1 MNKVLLSIL
10 LAGTTLAQAQTT
22 FNDTVSLSSSYK
34 DAVYY
39 KLSDGSQSSVLN
51 TDWHLA
57 FSVQKVQF
65 PYNTLQAVT
74 LRYNGGGNLIVSQKA
89 FNDTAFFTGDTVG
102 YSTFTKLYDSDSDI
116 DTGAFNNGL
125 NISQFDY
132 GWGVYNTT
140 TKNIHGRN
148 IFYIQLAS
156 GIKKFRVVDLAFDTI
171 WQVQYA
177 NLDNSNLQTVSIP
190 KRPYLGKLFAYLN
203 LETNAVTDREP
214 NAANWDLLFHKYAA
228 LDVPGIEVYPSTGVW
243 SNKGVT
249 VAKAYPVDVT
259 SNDYSGFTFSKSLR
273 GIGRDWKDYVAPNW
287 IVADSVS
294 YFVKTK
300 DNAIYKLVFTGFKGS
315 ATGNIFFSKTTVQ
328 TPTAIGEVSNL
339 KIACYPNPASST
351 LTVIADNLNNNAI
364 FSLTDIS
371 GKQVLFSQLNETG
384 FKAFQ
389 FDVSNLANGLYIATL
404 NQNGNKV
411 QQRIVVNK

>member
-10 LAGTTLAQAQTT
+10 LAGTTLAQAQTAV
-22 FNDTVSLSSSYK
+22 NDTFSLSTSYK

-39 KLSDGSQSSVLN
+39 KLSDGSKNSVSN
-51 TDWHLA
+51 TNWHLA
-57 FSVQKVQF
+57 FSVQKAQF
-65 PYNTLQAVT
+65 PTNTLQAVT
-74 LRYNGGGNLIVSQKA
+74 LRYNGGNNLIVSQKA
-89 FNDTAFFTGDTVG
+89 FNDTAFFTGDTIG
-102 YSTFTKLYDSDSDI
+102 YSSFTKLYDSDSNI

-132 GWGVYNTT
+132 GWGLYNST

-203 LETNAVTDREP
+203 LETNTVLDREP
-214 NAANWDLLFHKYAA
+214 EATNWDLLFHKYAA

-249 VAKAYPVDVT
+249 VAKAQAVDVN
-259 SNDYSGFTFSKSLR
+259 SNDFSGLTFSNSLR

-287 IVADSVS
+287 IVADSLS

-300 DNAIYKLVFTGFKGS
+300 DNAIYKLVFTGFGGS
-315 ATGNIFFSKTTVQ
+315 ATGNIYFSKTTVQ
-328 TPTAIGEVSNL
+328 TQTAIGEVSNL

-351 LTVIADNLNNNAI
+351 LTVVADNLSNNAT

-384 FKAFQ
+384 FKVFQ

-411 QQRIVVNK
+411 QQRIIVNK

>member
-10 LAGTTLAQAQTT
+10 LAGTTLAQAQTAV
-22 FNDTVSLSSSYK
+22 NDTFSLSTSYK

-39 KLSDGSQSSVLN
+39 KLSDGSKNSVSN
-51 TDWHLA
+51 TNWHLA
-57 FSVQKVQF
+57 FSVQKAQF
-65 PYNTLQAVT
+65 PTNTLQAVT
-74 LRYNGGGNLIVSQKA
+74 LRYNGGNNLIVSQKA
-89 FNDTAFFTGDTVG
+89 FNDTAFFTGDTIG
-102 YSTFTKLYDSDSDI
+102 YSSFTKLYDSDSNI

-132 GWGVYNTT
+132 GWGLYNST

-203 LETNAVTDREP
+203 LETNTVLDREP
-214 NAANWDLLFHKYAA
+214 EATNWDLLFHKYAA

-249 VAKAYPVDVT
+249 VAKAQAVDVN
-259 SNDYSGFTFSKSLR
+259 SNDFSGLTFSNSLR

-287 IVADSVS
+287 IVADSLS

-300 DNAIYKLVFTGFKGS
+300 DNAIYKLVFTGFGGS
-315 ATGNIFFSKTTVQ
+315 ATGDISFSKTTVQ
-328 TPTAIGEVSNL
+328 TQTAIGEVSNL

-351 LTVIADNLNNNAI
+351 LTVVADNLSNNAT

-384 FKAFQ
+384 FKVFQ

-404 NQNGNKV
+404 NQNGNRV
-411 QQRIVVNK
+411 QQRIIVNK

>member
-10 LAGTTLAQAQTT
+10 LAGTTLAQAQTAV
-22 FNDTVSLSSSYK
+22 NDTVSLSTSYK

-39 KLSDGSQSSVLN
+39 KLSDGSKNSVSN
-51 TDWHLA
+51 TNWHLA

-65 PYNTLQAVT
+65 PTNTLQAVT
-74 LRYNGGGNLIVSQKA
+74 LRYNGGNNLIVSQKA
-89 FNDTAFFTGDTVG
+89 FNDTAFFTGDTIG
-102 YSTFTKLYDSDSDI
+102 YSSFTKLYDSDSNI

-132 GWGVYNTT
+132 GWGLYNTT

-203 LETNAVTDREP
+203 LETNTVLDREP
-214 NAANWDLLFHKYAA
+214 EATNWDLLFHKYAA

-249 VAKAYPVDVT
+249 VAKAQAVDVN
-259 SNDYSGFTFSKSLR
+259 SNDFSGLTFSNSLR
-273 GIGRDWKDYVAPNW
+273 EIGRDWKDYVAPNW
-287 IVADSVS
+287 IVADSLS

-300 DNAIYKLVFTGFKGS
+300 DNAIYKLVFTGFGGS
-315 ATGNIFFSKTTVQ
+315 ATGNIYFSKTTVQ
-328 TPTAIGEVSNL
+328 TQTAIGEVSNL

-351 LTVIADNLNNNAI
+351 LTVVADNLSNNVT

-371 GKQVLFSQLNETG
+371 GKQVLYSQLNEIG

-404 NQNGNKV
+404 NQNGNRV
-411 QQRIVVNK
+411 QQRIIVNK